1 MENVRL
7 GVPKEVAHR
16 HKRGWLLLSIITGG
30 LGCAAALW
38 VIIFQH
44 GPVKAVPL
52 PPAPAQHVSDGARK
66 NVVTKPIVFRSRQ
79 LVTPVDAP
87 TVSSTAVANMIRQ
100 VQEMQ
105 QKVRGM
111 EAGNGQ

>member
-1 MENVRL
+1 MESVRL
-7 GVPKEVAHR
+7 GVPKEVVHR

-38 VIIFQH
+38 VIIFQN

-52 PPAPAQHVSDGARK
+52 PPAPAQHISDGERK
-66 NVVTKPIVFRSRQ
+66 NVMAKPVVITPKQV
-79 LVTPVDAP
+79 VTPVDAP
-87 TVSSTAVANMIRQ
+87 AVSSPAVANMIRQ

-111 EAGNGQ
+111 EDENGR